1 MPLTSDWGLSQGRT
15 SDSSNTTPSPSHPRR
30 GWRAE
35 AKAAACDG
43 SVAIGTLVTVVSG
56 VGIGFVIPTLEQ
68 HLQDLLGVDE
78 VYVGL
83 LFGLIAAAYVAA
95 STVGGYLSDRLG
107 HRPVMATG
115 LGILAVCYVLLGPA
129 PWLTAALPPL
139 QPHPPHVR
147 PSLAERTLFQSHPD

>member
-1 MPLTSDWGLSQGRT
+1 
-15 SDSSNTTPSPSHPRR
+15 
-30 GWRAE
+30 
-35 AKAAACDG
+35 
-43 SVAIGTLVTVVSG
+43 VAIGTLVTVVSG